1 MLSCPA
7 GVYRTALTA
16 RGLRQLA
23 AFLLSAANAN
33 GTTSTVTGGGRHGF
47 HVRECMYL
55 QAIAWCVN
63 LFLRLFVVDLFV
75 PDYTWSKDQ
84 KTTCN
89 LVVVELSDTQNTPS
103 IYE

>member
-1 MLSCPA
+1 
-7 GVYRTALTA
+7 
-16 RGLRQLA
+16 
-23 AFLLSAANAN
+23 
-33 GTTSTVTGGGRHGF
+33 
-47 HVRECMYL
+47 MYL